1 MHLLE
6 RYASSCGVKIGEPY
20 IYESYFPITSNK
32 YISFQP
38 FSKQSKNYDY
48 WQEVID
54 IVSPYLKENGIDIVQ
69 IGAKDDKRLNGT
81 ILVSGQTSIPQAAYI
96 IKNSILHFGADSFG
110 VHIASGFSKKILA
123 LYSNNNIENVKPYW
137 SKDEDVV
144 LLKADSDQAKPS
156 YSLNEN
162 PKNINKIKIEKIAK
176 SLLDLLNIKY
186 SNIPETLYI
195 GEGYNNKTLEVV
207 PDRPININS
216 INLEHIIIRMDYFFN
231 EQVLNLYLQNKKC
244 IILTNKPINI
254 ELLKAFKN
262 NISQV
267 VYFIEQDNDANFVKN
282 LKNNAIP
289 YALISYLDSD
299 SLNKFKL
306 NYMDYGLIVER
317 KLSTKVNI
325 DEEKLKNAKFKSSKI
340 LISSEGQFNSKYDWI
355 NKSGD
360 KAVDSPTF
368 WEENEHFYIFSS

>member
-6 RYASSCGVKIGEPY
+6 RYASSCGVKIGQPY

-81 ILVSGQTSIPQAAYI
+81 IFVSGQTSIPQAAYI

-186 SNIPETLYI
+186 SNISETLYI

-254 ELLKAFKN
+254 ELLKAFKK

-317 KLSTKVNI
+317 KLSTRVNI
-325 DEEKLKNAKFKSSKI
+325 DGEKLKNAKFKSSKI

>member
-54 IVSPYLKENGIDIVQ
+54 IASPYLKENGIDIVQ

-81 ILVSGQTSIPQAAYI
+81 IFVSGQTSIPQAAYI

-254 ELLKAFKN
+254 ELLKAFKK

-282 LKNNAIP
+282 LKYNAIP